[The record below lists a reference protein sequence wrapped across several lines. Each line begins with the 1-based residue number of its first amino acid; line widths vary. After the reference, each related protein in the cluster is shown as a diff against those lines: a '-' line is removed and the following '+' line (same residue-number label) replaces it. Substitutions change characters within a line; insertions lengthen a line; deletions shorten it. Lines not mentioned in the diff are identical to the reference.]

1 MKSENDALRE
11 PLEKKIQ
18 ERDNL
23 RNLLRQFPKHK
34 MSLSN
39 LKQKLIVLKD
49 KIQKLRNDR
58 IDLDMKYE
66 LVIKEK

>member
-1 MKSENDALRE
+1 MNINTKIVADMKAENDALRE
-11 PLEKKIQ
+11 PLRKKIE

-39 LKQKLIVLKD
+39 LKQKLIVLKE
-49 KIQKLRNDR
+49 KI
-58 IDLDMKYE
+58 
-66 LVIKEK
+66 

>member
-1 MKSENDALRE
+1 MKGENDMLRE

-23 RNLLRQFPKHK
+23 KSLLRQFPKHK

-39 LKQKLIVLKD
+39 LK
-49 KIQKLRNDR
+49 
-58 IDLDMKYE
+58 
-66 LVIKEK
+66 